1 MEGHQNTYKL
11 GLNSVWEQVFY
22 KNKNIIYTAYQNPEL
37 KQLKEPSSIPP

>member
-22 KNKNIIYTAYQNPEL
+22 KNKKHYTAYRYPEL
-37 KQLKEPSSIPP
+37 KEGGEHSSIPP